1 MADSPSNGGWT
12 PERSAAGQRS
22 PWLIASIVSLATFM
36 EVLDISI
43 ANVSLDHI
51 AGSLSV
57 TYDEA
62 TWILTSYLIANAI
75 AVPISG
81 WLSNVVGRK
90 RFYMIC
96 VALFTVASLFCGLAQ
111 DLGFLIFARIF
122 QGIGGGGLAPT
133 EQSILTDTFPPEKRG
148 GAFALY
154 GMTVICAPIFGPT
167 VGGFITDQASWHWV
181 FLLNVPLG
189 LLSLFLV
196 QTFVVDPPKLEQQR
210 RARLKGGLKVDVPGI
225 VLLVLWLGCL
235 EYALDRGQRLDW
247 LQSGW
252 IVAAF
257 AVAAISCVL
266 LFIWEWDAKDPV
278 FDVRLFSKRSLLISV
293 LAMMS
298 TAAVFLGTV
307 QLIPQFAQ
315 EALGYTATTAGLA
328 MTLGGLVI
336 VALMPVAGKLIA
348 FIQPKYMMMAGLAAE
363 VVGLL
368 AFARLD
374 PDVSWWWLALARAGL
389 AIGIPFLFIPIN
401 TAAYADIP
409 GEKTSQ
415 VSAQLNLARNLGGS
429 LAISIAQAMLEQRQQ
444 FHQSRLVETVA
455 PGNSNFHNWT
465 SEMTTALSHL
475 GTGASN
481 AALGEIYE
489 SVTHQAQIMAYGD
502 VFWALGIVTAMLM
515 PVLFF
520 MRKVKP
526 RAAAAG

>member
-1 MADSPSNGGWT
+1 
-12 PERSAAGQRS
+12 
-22 PWLIASIVSLATFM
+22 
-36 EVLDISI
+36 
-43 ANVSLDHI
+43 
-51 AGSLSV
+51 
-57 TYDEA
+57 
-62 TWILTSYLIANAI
+62 
-75 AVPISG
+75 
-81 WLSNVVGRK
+81 
-90 RFYMIC
+90 MIC
-96 VALFTVASLFCGLAQ
+96 VALFTVASLCCGLAQ
-111 DLGFLIFARIF
+111 NLGFLIFARVF
-122 QGIGGGGLAPT
+122 QGVGGGGLAPT

-167 VGGFITDQASWHWV
+167 VGGFITDQFSWHWI

-189 LLSLFLV
+189 LISLFLV
-196 QTFVVDPPKLEQQR
+196 QTFVVDPPKLEQER
-210 RARLKGGLKVDVPGI
+210 RARLKSGLKVDGPGI

-257 AVAAISCVL
+257 AAAAVSLVF
-266 LFIWEWDAKDPV
+266 LFIWEWDAENPI
-278 FDVRLFSKRSLLISV
+278 FDVRLFSKRSLSISF

-328 MTLGGLVI
+328 MTFGGIVI
-336 VALMPVAGKLIA
+336 VMLMPVAGKLITYV
-348 FIQPKYMMMAGLAAE
+348 QPKYMMMAGLTAE

-368 AFARLD
+368 AFSRLA
-374 PDVSWWWLALARAGL
+374 PNVSWWWLAFARAGL

-409 GEKTSQ
+409 GEMTSQ
-415 VSAQLNLARNLGGS
+415 VSAKLNLARNLGGS

-465 SEMTTALSHL
+465 SEMTTALSQL

-481 AALGEIYE
+481 AAIGEI
-489 SVTHQAQIMAYGD
+489 SNGVMRQAEIMAYGD
-502 VFWALGIVTAMLM
+502 VFWSLGIVTAILM

-520 MRKVKP
+520 MRRVKP
-526 RAAAAG
+526 HGTPAG